1 MTEGARASRRDFLR
15 GTGGL
20 AMLGALAA
28 CGSNRGGG
36 AGSSSSGGL
45 AQWYHAYGEKGT
57 EQAAKRYAAAYT
69 KAKVSVRWIPGQYV
83 TALSSGLLGSN
94 GPDVFEDQ
102 LNVELVHSKEVIPL
116 DDVLGA
122 AKSDFVDATLAT
134 NTVDGK
140 IYGIPMVEDMQLLY
154 YRKSLLAKAK
164 IKPPTTLDELAQAA
178 KALTTKDVKGLFL
191 GNFVDTDGSGTITP
205 LYGPL
210 LWSAGL
216 DLLSSDGTSAGFD
229 DPRAAAAIGQL
240 HSLYGSG
247 HLLLGAPTDWSD
259 PSAFTQGL
267 TAMQWSGLWAMP
279 AIQAKFGDDFGV
291 LPFPKLDGKGDVSVP
306 IGTYAAMVS
315 AKSKNQEQAKD
326 FIKWLWVDKTE
337 YQEDF
342 NLNYGFHLPPRKSI
356 AAQANKLRSGPAAD
370 AVSYSTQH
378 AHPASPPLWTPVMS
392 TAYQGALT
400 NIVKKN
406 KDAGKELATAAAT
419 VAKELKRLSK

>member
-1 MTEGARASRRDFLR
+1 VTDRVRASRREFLR

-28 CGSNRGGG
+28 CGSNHGGA
-36 AGSSSSGGL
+36 AGSSGGGL

-57 EQAAKRYAAAYT
+57 EQAAKRYAAAYP

-83 TALSSGLLGSN
+83 TALSSGLLGSS

-102 LNVELVHSKEVIPL
+102 LNVELVHSKEVVPL
-116 DDVLGA
+116 DDVLGL
-122 AKSDFVDATLAT
+122 AKSDFVDAALAT
-134 NTVDGK
+134 NTVDGR

-154 YRKSLLAKAK
+154 YRKSLLKKARVA
-164 IKPPTTLDELAQAA
+164 PPTTLDELAEVA

-191 GNFVDTDGSGTITP
+191 GNFVDSDGSGNITP
-205 LYGPL
+205 LGGPV

-216 DLLSSDGTSAGFD
+216 DLLSTDGSSAGFD
-229 DPRAAAAIGQL
+229 DPRAGAAIDKL
-240 HSLYGSG
+240 RSLYGSG

-267 TAMQWSGLWAMP
+267 AAMQWSGLWAMP
-279 AIQAKFGDDFGV
+279 AVQAKFGDDFGV

-306 IGTYAAMVS
+306 IGTYAAMVN
-315 AKSKNQEQAKD
+315 AKSVHQDEAKD
-326 FIKWLWVDKTE
+326 FIKWLWVDKTD

-342 NLNYGFHLPPRKSI
+342 NLSYGFHLPPRKSI
-356 AAQANKLRSGPAAD
+356 AAQASKLKTGAAAD

-400 NIVKKN
+400 NIIKKN
-406 KDAGKELATAAAT
+406 KDSGQELATAAAT
-419 VAKELKRLSK
+419 VQKELKRLAK